1 VDFSAGELALMV
13 PKTLAQA
20 IKRWP
25 TADLAE
31 LLLLV
36 KCQLD
41 KRAEHHSEGGG
52 VEAEVARRPRKKLL
66 RDKDQNA

>member
-1 VDFSAGELALMV
+1 MV

-31 LLLLV
+31 LFLLV
-36 KCQLD
+36 KLQLD
-41 KRAEHHSEGGG
+41 KRAAHHSEGGG
-52 VEAEVARRPRKKLL
+52 VQAEVILGAKYCRP
-66 RDKDQNA
+66 

>member
-1 VDFSAGELALMV
+1 MV

-20 IKRWP
+20 IERWP

-31 LLLLV
+31 LFLLV

-41 KRAEHHSEGGG
+41 KRAAHHSEGGG
-52 VEAEVARRPRKKLL
+52 IEAEVAKRKAISRKAA
-66 RDKDQNA
+66 K